1 MMQKN
6 TNSVNL
12 GNDIAVRHEE
22 YMRSVLKKLM
32 TNEEIRA
39 SHVEFNYRSG
49 INPIIIDFF
58 CEKGISKL
66 GLNGPVYVE
75 FKTRLL
81 VSSYQYIQKKA
92 EDILR
97 SHSKGFLLVVYQTS
111 NVILPSDSNSHI
123 QYYSIKSLK
132 EKGDYREEGL
142 KESDNEVSLEERN
155 KRNIEEA
162 IKALKNTPCTFFMGS
177 GISVD
182 AGAPIWNELLRLIL
196 VRNKN
201 LDPLGSGDEDY
212 NIIHKSLGYSPL
224 ITASYVL
231 NINKDS
237 KDELPALLH
246 PLIYTRNEFNYIPII
261 PVLPKIA
268 ELIRDC
274 DNIESVITFNYDNF
288 LELELEKIGVAF
300 TSVHEKGAL
309 KGKDLPIYH
318 VHGYIP
324 RSRKGGSREITLLEE
339 DYHNKYSNDN
349 HWSNIEIQHAL
360 IRNSCFFF
368 GLSMTDPNLRRLLD
382 YAKQEDEG
390 KPRHY
395 VFLIRD
401 PLGLSPPDSKADE
414 KHWERQE
421 QIFEK
426 MGVNIIWYNPI
437 NIEHN
442 KHRKLSELL
451 EIINKTIKNQ
461 NEI

>member
-1 MMQKN
+1 MPKY
-6 TNSVNL
+6 TNSVNS
-12 GNDIAVRHEE
+12 GNDPGIKHEE
-22 YMRSVLKKLM
+22 YMRSVLKNLM
-32 TNEEIRA
+32 TNDEIEA
-39 SHVEFNYRSG
+39 SHIENNYSTG
-49 INPIIIDFF
+49 VNPIIIDFF

-81 VSSYQYIQKKA
+81 VSSFQYIQKKA
-92 EDILR
+92 ENILR
-97 SHSKGFLLVVYQTS
+97 SNPKSFFLVVYQTS
-111 NVILPSDSNSHI
+111 NVILPADSNSHI

-132 EKGDYREEGL
+132 EKGNYREENL
-142 KESDNEVSLEERN
+142 KESDKEVSLEELN

-162 IKALKNTPCTFFMGS
+162 ITALKSTPCTFFMGS

-182 AGAPIWNELLRLIL
+182 AGAPTWNELLRLIL
-196 VRNKN
+196 VSNTN
-201 LDPLGSGDEDY
+201 LDPLGLGDEDY
-212 NIIHKSLGYSPL
+212 NIIHKSLVYSPL
-224 ITASYVL
+224 ITATYVL
-231 NINKDS
+231 NINKDD

-246 PLIYTRNEFNYIPII
+246 PLIYTRNKFAYIPTK

-274 DNIESVITFNYDNF
+274 ENIETIITFNYDDF
-288 LELELEKIGVAF
+288 LESELEKLKVNF

-309 KGKDLPIYH
+309 EGKDLPIYH
-318 VHGYIP
+318 VHGYVP
-324 RSRKGGSREITLLEE
+324 RNRKGGSKEITLLEE
-339 DYHNKYSNDN
+339 DYHNKYSNDT

-360 IRNSCFFF
+360 IRNTCFFF

-390 KPRHY
+390 KPRHF

-401 PLGLSPPDSKADE
+401 PLDFNPPNSKADE
-414 KHWERQE
+414 KHWERLE
-421 QIFEK
+421 QMYEK
-426 MGVNIIWYNPI
+426 MGINIIWYNPI

-442 KHRKLSELL
+442 EHRELSELL
-451 EIINKTIKNQ
+451 EIINKSIKNQ